1 MTNRH
6 HQRAD
11 KLVAEFKEIIG
22 ESICAQI
29 PDSHF
34 QDLTLLIR
42 GLITDE
48 LLAVSETLEKVAH
61 KIRSETDLHEL
72 AL

>member
-1 MTNRH
+1 MTSKH

-11 KLVAEFKEIIG
+11 KVVADFKEIIG

-29 PDSHF
+29 PDANF

-42 GLITDE
+42 DAISDE
-48 LLAVSETLEKVAH
+48 LLAAADLVEKVAM
-61 KIRSETDLHEL
+61 KIRRDTDINQLGL
-72 AL
+72 

>member
-1 MTNRH
+1 MVNRH

-11 KLVAEFKEIIG
+11 KLVTEFKQIIG

-29 PDSHF
+29 SDANF

-42 GLITDE
+42 DAITDE
-48 LLAVSETLEKVAH
+48 LLAAAELVEKVAM
-61 KIRSETDLHEL
+61 KIRRDTDLHQL
-72 AL
+72 GL